1 MPDRTHNDTERF
13 SIQNRVQRPAQ
24 RDHADPLG
32 SDIGPVMSSRWTPAL
47 TYVQPIQGGEHM
59 HRYLLC
65 VQQLGGSVMFRSTKL
80 LIIVSV
86 VVLVVPIAAVG
97 SHQFKDVPSSNIF
110 HNDIGW
116 LADNG
121 ITWGC
126 NPPAND
132 AYCPGDNVTRDQLS
146 AFLHRLATSQAVD
159 AGTVEGMTAT
169 ELKGQ
174 QGDSGSTGAT
184 GAIGADGATGPTG
197 ATGADGAI
205 GATGT
210 AGAAGATGTTGT
222 TGTTGL
228 TGPTGATG
236 ADGAIGATGA
246 TGTTGAAGADG
257 VTPTFYRVVTAA
269 VVGAGSGTVDAACLA
284 GDVVTGG
291 GFEITTSGTDVLSSE
306 PATDLS
312 KWQVSYTVSGAA
324 TVSAYAICAD
334 ITP

>member
-126 NPPAND
+126 NPP
-132 AYCPGDNVTRDQLS
+132 P
-146 AFLHRLATSQAVD
+146 
-159 AGTVEGMTAT
+159 
-169 ELKGQ
+169 
-174 QGDSGSTGAT
+174 
-184 GAIGADGATGPTG
+184 
-197 ATGADGAI
+197 
-205 GATGT
+205 
-210 AGAAGATGTTGT
+210 
-222 TGTTGL
+222 
-228 TGPTGATG
+228 
-236 ADGAIGATGA
+236 
-246 TGTTGAAGADG
+246 
-257 VTPTFYRVVTAA
+257 
-269 VVGAGSGTVDAACLA
+269 
-284 GDVVTGG
+284 
-291 GFEITTSGTDVLSSE
+291 
-306 PATDLS
+306 
-312 KWQVSYTVSGAA
+312 
-324 TVSAYAICAD
+324 CARAS
-334 ITP
+334 

>member
-210 AGAAGATGTTGT
+210 AGAAGATGTTGP
-222 TGTTGL
+222 TGPTGL

-269 VVGAGSGTVDAACLA
+269 VVGAGSGDRGCRVPC
-284 GDVVTGG
+284 G
-291 GFEITTSGTDVLSSE
+291 
-306 PATDLS
+306 
-312 KWQVSYTVSGAA
+312 
-324 TVSAYAICAD
+324 
-334 ITP
+334 